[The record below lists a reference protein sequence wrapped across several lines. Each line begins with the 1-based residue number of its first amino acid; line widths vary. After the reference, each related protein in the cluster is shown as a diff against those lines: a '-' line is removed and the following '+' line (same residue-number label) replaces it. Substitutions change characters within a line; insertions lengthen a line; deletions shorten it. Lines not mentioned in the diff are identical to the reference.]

1 MEELCLMALVSTP
14 GQLWRYRKQRLSSLG
29 DSMRIFISLAA
40 TGLALQMCGC
50 AAHPDP
56 IIDTKG
62 VDPTA
67 MATDWQEC
75 EAYTEE
81 ISIAAGTAK
90 GAGLGAAVGAA
101 VGSIGGRNSASEN
114 AAYGAIYGGT
124 ESGLEADRDR
134 QEVFKRC
141 MRGRG
146 YRVLN

>member
-1 MEELCLMALVSTP
+1 M
-14 GQLWRYRKQRLSSLG
+14 RLLRILG
-29 DSMRIFISLAA
+29 PLAGA
-40 TGLALQMCGC
+40 ICVAGC

-62 VDPTA
+62 VDPEI
-67 MATDWQEC
+67 MATDWDEC

-81 ISIAAGTAK
+81 VSIAAGTAK
-90 GAGLGAAVGAA
+90 GAGLGAAIGAA
-101 VGSIGGRNSASEN
+101 VGAIGGGDDLAED

-124 ESGLEADRDR
+124 DSGLQADRDK

>member
-1 MEELCLMALVSTP
+1 MGVVKEQIMRLFRILGALAGV
-14 GQLWRYRKQRLSSLG
+14 
-29 DSMRIFISLAA
+29 ICVA
-40 TGLALQMCGC
+40 GC

-62 VDPTA
+62 VDPEI
-67 MATDWQEC
+67 MATDWDEC
-75 EAYTEE
+75 EVYTEE
-81 ISIAAGTAK
+81 VSVAAGTAK

-101 VGSIGGRNSASEN
+101 VGAIGGRGDIAED
-114 AAYGAIYGGT
+114 AAYGAVFGGAD
-124 ESGLEADRDR
+124 SGLQADRDK